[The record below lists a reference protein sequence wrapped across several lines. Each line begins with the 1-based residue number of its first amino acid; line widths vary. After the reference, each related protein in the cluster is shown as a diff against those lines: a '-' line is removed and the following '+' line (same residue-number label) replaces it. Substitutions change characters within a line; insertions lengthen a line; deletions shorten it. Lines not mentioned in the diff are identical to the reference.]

1 MSYAY
6 DNRMLTFNN
15 NYEQEE
21 KELNNE
27 ILTTEKEE
35 KINAEYL
42 ESEKQITDFELDQYL
57 NENKYLD
64 KNHLCY

>member
-6 DNRMLTFNN
+6 DNRMLTFNS

-42 ESEKQITDFELDQYL
+42 ESEKQNVEKMNLETKKKEEFKI
-57 NENKYLD
+57 NN
-64 KNHLCY
+64 